1 MAEITPIL
9 QHFQDVLT
17 GKVPFDQIPKSQEDD
32 QYYEDPLECKNIHE
46 RPQGA
51 KNEDKNTNKREP
63 SRFEIIESQ
72 SKRRG
77 KPPSKVTSTTTSRSQ
92 SNVPSPIIEV
102 ESSKNSEDS
111 EEALS
116 KSISS

>member
-1 MAEITPIL
+1 MSEITPIL

-32 QYYEDPLECKNIHE
+32 QYYEDPLECKNIRG

-51 KNEDKNTNKREP
+51 KNKNKNQNKREP

-77 KPPSKVTSTTTSRSQ
+77 RPPSKVTSTTTSRSQ
-92 SNVPSPIIEV
+92 SNFPSPIMEV
-102 ESSKNSEDS
+102 DSSEDS
-111 EEALS
+111 EDSEDSLF
-116 KSISS
+116 KSIS